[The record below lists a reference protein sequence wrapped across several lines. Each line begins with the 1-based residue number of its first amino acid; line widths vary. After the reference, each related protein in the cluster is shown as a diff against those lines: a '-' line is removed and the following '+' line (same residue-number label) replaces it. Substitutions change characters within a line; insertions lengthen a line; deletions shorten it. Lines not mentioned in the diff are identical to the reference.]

1 MFSPTLLAHLT
12 KQFCI
17 GSGLHQLR
25 YVLGQR
31 VIQLV
36 FLIVSTVIHLLDLK

>member
-1 MFSPTLLAHLT
+1 MLLTHAYLT
-12 KQFCI
+12 KQFSI

-31 VIQLV
+31 VIQLIL
-36 FLIVSTVIHLLDLK
+36 LIVGAVIHLLDLK